1 MSQLSPCLGGVP
13 VTYQLAGVEEVAGA
27 FLLHVR
33 LLAAR
38 ALPSRT
44 FVPRDFPVPA
54 GREVTLGDP
63 TTSQGLSAPTQGG
76 FVPTGGRVKDSQ
88 GIWGILPLSPHPWKS
103 FSPGQRIPGGFGFF
117 PPFPALPAGSEQL
130 PAAVEAELQVVS
142 LQLRLLH
149 AHRLIL
155 RAVVAKITA
164 GRREKQ
170 LSPRLGTWEG

>member
-1 MSQLSPCLGGVP
+1 MSQLSPRLGGVP

-33 LLAAR
+33 LLPAR

-54 GREVTLGDP
+54 DREVTLGDP

-88 GIWGILPLSPHPWKS
+88 GIWGILPSLSPSLEEFHPWPKDTR
-103 FSPGQRIPGGFGFF
+103 GVWVF
-117 PPFPALPAGSEQL
+117 PP
-130 PAAVEAELQVVS
+130 VS
-142 LQLRLLH
+142 SSTR
-149 AHRLIL
+149 
-155 RAVVAKITA
+155 
-164 GRREKQ
+164 
-170 LSPRLGTWEG
+170 WF